1 MEVAMI
7 ERETMNQYRSIFKAK
22 PEEFKDALVIKSK
35 EAAAKKQKELEK
47 KTEESISNLENFIKD
62 NQEKIETEWFKSYK
76 TMAESK
82 AKSLIE

>member
-1 MEVAMI
+1 MI
-7 ERETMNQYRSIFKAK
+7 ERETMNQYRSIFKSK

-35 EAAAKKQKELEK
+35 EAVAKKKEELEK
-47 KTEESISNLENFIKD
+47 KTEESISNLESFIKN
-62 NQEKIETEWFKSYK
+62 NQEKIETEWFNSYK

>member
-7 ERETMNQYRSIFKAK
+7 ERETMNQYRSIFKSK

-35 EAAAKKQKELEK
+35 EAAAKKKKELEK
-47 KTEESISNLENFIKD
+47 KTEESISNLESFIKS
-62 NQEKIETEWFKSYK
+62 NQEKIETEWFNSYK

>member
-7 ERETMNQYRSIFKAK
+7 ERETMNQYRSIFKSK

-35 EAAAKKQKELEK
+35 EAAAKKQKEIEK
-47 KTEESISNLENFIKD
+47 KTEESISNLEKFIKD
-62 NQEKIETEWFKSYK
+62 NQEKIESEWFESYK
-76 TMAESK
+76 TMAKSK